1 MVKKR
6 LPASKRR
13 AQILEKAAKLFSE
26 NGFSGM
32 TIRTLAK
39 SCRINEAMIYKHFP
53 SKRKLYDDV
62 IKMEIS
68 KLDINTYLQSIDR
81 KMPFEELLQEMGLH
95 ILELGER
102 NRNIQRL
109 LLYGALEGHSS
120 SSFLFISL
128 RQPYVDYL
136 LSEIR
141 SRIEGG
147 GIRSVDPMITAR
159 SFVGMVMDCSVS
171 CSLWCDF
178 GYGDFVPER
187 NVKNN
192 AGIFARGLLARP
204 VSEQLP

>member
-32 TIRTLAK
+32 TIRKLAK

-68 KLDINTYLQSIDR
+68 KLDINSYLQSLNRSMPLDR
-81 KMPFEELLQEMGLH
+81 LLTEIGLH
-95 ILELGER
+95 ILDLGER
-102 NRNIQRL
+102 NKNIQRL

-120 SSFLFISL
+120 ASFLFISL
-128 RQPYVDYL
+128 RQPYVDF
-136 LSEIR
+136 LSSEVR
-141 SRIEGG
+141 VRIESGE
-147 GIRSVDPMITAR
+147 IRSVDPMITAR

-192 AGIFARGLLARP
+192 AGIFARGLLCS
-204 VSEQLP
+204 VIQE